1 MDNAKIMTDAEKTQQ
16 MCDFSKRLAVRMGA
30 FEKQK
35 QELADAESQ
44 RKKAQ
49 VFRDDVISKVVVTS
63 DLGWKF
69 AEKYSMDING
79 SVGQYIE
86 KLNNIK
92 YAKMTLQQKQMV
104 LTILFAGL
112 FYGAY
117 EYFSDIKDQGKFN
130 AEENSDID
138 VIGQDVE
145 WVKQHIVPALEYLDK
160 GNNSINLYR
169 EFNSKRSDMYRL
181 SRNGAGLRLGDYES
195 YLWYLARDT
204 ERMLVGGDNSRIVG
218 AYFIREYPI
227 DYPYSVN
234 DVNHFV
240 SALRGCGDQ
249 YTIAPAINL
258 WAGRFEASL
267 NGKINAA
274 EGEIAKMRSKF
285 TTKEQEIAELYDLLA
300 QNSATVQLLEKG
312 KKK

>member
-30 FEKQK
+30 FEKRK

-130 AEENSDID
+130 AEESSAID
-138 VIGQDVE
+138 VMGEYVDWVEQRIG
-145 WVKQHIVPALEYLDK
+145 PALEYLDK
-160 GNNSINLYR
+160 GNNSIDLYK
-169 EFNSKRSDMYRL
+169 EFETKHHEMYMLNDRGM
-181 SRNGAGLRLGDYES
+181 SLRLADYKAFV
-195 YLWYLARDT
+195 WYLARDT

-218 AYFIREYPI
+218 EFFIREYPI

-234 DVNHFV
+234 DVKRFV
-240 SALRGCGDQ
+240 SALRECGDQ

-274 EGEIAKMRSKF
+274 EGEIAKMRNKVAK
-285 TTKEQEIAELYDLLA
+285 KEQEIAELYDLLA

>member
-30 FEKQK
+30 FEKRK
-35 QELADAESQ
+35 QDLADAESQ

-79 SVGQYIE
+79 SVGLYIE

-117 EYFSDIKDQGKFN
+117 ECFSDIKEQGKFN
-130 AEENSDID
+130 AEESSAID
-138 VIGQDVE
+138 VMGEYVE
-145 WVKQHIVPALEYLDK
+145 WVKQRIVPALECLDA
-160 GNNSINLYR
+160 GNNSITFYK
-169 EFNSKRSDMYRL
+169 EF
-181 SRNGAGLRLGDYES
+181 RNKYSEMCKLNHCGNFLQLNNYKHFVG
-195 YLWYLARDT
+195 YLARDT
-204 ERMLVGGDNSRIVG
+204 ERILTGGDNSRTVG
-218 AYFIREYPI
+218 EYFIREYPI
-227 DYPYSVN
+227 KYPYSVN
-234 DVNHFV
+234 DVNRFV

-274 EGEIAKMRSKF
+274 EAKIAEMRNKVAK
-285 TTKEQEIAELYDLLA
+285 KEQKIAELYDLLA

>member
-30 FEKQK
+30 FEKRK
-35 QELADAESQ
+35 QDLAKAESQ

-117 EYFSDIKDQGKFN
+117 EYFSDIKEQGKFS

-145 WVKQHIVPALEYLDK
+145 WVKQHIVPALECLDK

-218 AYFIREYPI
+218 EFFIREYPI

-234 DVNHFV
+234 AVKCFV

-249 YTIAPAINL
+249 YAIAPAINL

-274 EGEIAKMRSKF
+274 EGNIAKMHRKV
-285 TTKEQEIAELYDLLA
+285 TEKEQKIAALYDLLA
-300 QNSATVQLLEKG
+300 QNSATVQLLEKS

>member
-1 MDNAKIMTDAEKTQQ
+1 MDNAKIMTDTEKTQQ

-49 VFRDDVISKVVVTS
+49 VFRDDTMSKVLVTS

-79 SVGQYIE
+79 DVGIYIE
-86 KLNNIK
+86 RLNNIK

-117 EYFSDIKDQGKFN
+117 ECFSDIKDQGKFN
-130 AEENSDID
+130 AEESSAID
-138 VIGQDVE
+138 VMGEYVE
-145 WVKQHIVPALEYLDK
+145 WVKQRIVPALECLDA
-160 GNNSINLYR
+160 GNNSITFYKEYR
-169 EFNSKRSDMYRL
+169 NKYNEMCELNHCGNCLQLNNYKHFV
-181 SRNGAGLRLGDYES
+181 G
-195 YLWYLARDT
+195 YLARDT
-204 ERMLVGGDNSRIVG
+204 ERILTGGDNSRTVG

-227 DYPYSVN
+227 KYPYSVN
-234 DVNHFV
+234 DVNRFV

-249 YTIAPAINL
+249 YIIAPAINL

-274 EGEIAKMRSKF
+274 EAKIAKMRRKV
-285 TTKEQEIAELYDLLA
+285 TEKEQKIAALYDLLA